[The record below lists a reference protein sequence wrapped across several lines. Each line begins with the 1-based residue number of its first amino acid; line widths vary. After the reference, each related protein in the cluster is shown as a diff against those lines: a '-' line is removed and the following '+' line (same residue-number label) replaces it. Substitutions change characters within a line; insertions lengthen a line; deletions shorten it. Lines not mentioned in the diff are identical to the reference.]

1 MELKILSSEKDSLKI
16 ELIGEDHTLANALKT
31 QLWKDTGI
39 KLTGYNIEHPLV
51 SNPVLVVEGNDPK
64 KMLMNAVAELKK
76 NNLEL
81 IKVLK

>member
-64 KMLMNAVAELKK
+64 NMLMNAVAELKK

>member
-16 ELIGEDHTLANALKT
+16 ELMGEDHTLANALRT
-31 QLWKDTGI
+31 QLWKDSGV

-51 SNPVLVVEGNDPK
+51 SNPILVVEGTDPK